1 MEIGMLISV
10 VIPVYNKRKSIRN
23 TLTAVLN
30 QTYSDFEVLVI
41 DDGSK
46 DGSMDEIADFDDSK
60 LRIILKMNTGVSD
73 TRNLGMREAKGD
85 IVAFL
90 DGDDLWDNFYLQRL
104 ADMIQKYPDC
114 SLYMQNS
121 IDIPAEEVDAYRWEY
136 NQNKTISRYTDWEHY
151 FYFRNFKTSALA
163 VNKKD
168 ALQLGGFDTSL
179 TIGEDLD
186 LWLRLILSGP
196 VCFLDEIHVL
206 ILKYSS
212 DYHSRFVPE
221 DYRKHLSYKLATQKN
236 IYLELKDNKDVRHI
250 MNKMIFHAWMSF
262 SKDKNKEAVNRLR
275 PEFRFNLL
283 FAKDKIKY
291 VLFKLHLWQ
300 G

>member
-1 MEIGMLISV
+1 MLISV

-23 TLTAVLN
+23 TLTTVLN
-30 QTYSDFEVLVI
+30 QIYSDFEVLVI
-41 DDGSK
+41 DDGSE
-46 DGSMDEIADFDDSK
+46 DGSMGKIADIDDPK
-60 LRIILKMNTGVSD
+60 LRIILKKNSGVSD
-73 TRNLGMREAKGD
+73 TRNLGMREAKGE

-90 DGDDLWDNFYLQRL
+90 DGDDLWDKFYLQRL
-104 ADMIQKYPDC
+104 ADMIKKYPDC

-121 IDIPAEEVDAYRWEY
+121 IDIPVEEVKHYRWEC
-136 NQNKTISRYTDWEHY
+136 NQDKVIRRYTNWEHY

-168 ALQLGGFDTSL
+168 ALKLGGFDTSL

-221 DYRKHLSYKLATQKN
+221 DYRKHLSYKLVTKKN
-236 IYLELKDNKDVRHI
+236 RYLELKDNVDVRRI
-250 MNKMIFHAWMSF
+250 MNKMIFHAWMNF
-262 SKDKNKEAVNRLR
+262 SKDKNIEAVNILR
-275 PEFRFNLL
+275 REFRFCLL
-283 FAKDKIKY
+283 FTKDKVKY
-291 VLFKLHLWQ
+291 VLFKLRLWH